1 MVQLWVTIPIILM
14 IGILVISISGSAFHV
29 RKKTEEKYEK
39 DGKYGYGWPYEFPP
53 LNYFESAE
61 SPVLSFWYDPVI
73 SSDNGPQTTWG
84 MSQDLPPSN
93 ATNLDEVFGPDS
105 YVRYNIEDI
114 DVSQP
119 E

>member
-1 MVQLWVTIPIILM
+1 MNSIWIVIVLL
-14 IGILVISISGSAFHV
+14 IGTLVILLLSKQ
-29 RKKTEEKYEK
+29 RTTE
-39 DGKYGYGWPYEFPP
+39 KYGYGWPYELPP

-61 SPVLSFWYDPVI
+61 SPVLSFWYDPVV
-73 SSDNGPQTTWG
+73 SSDEGPQTTWDASEKSSG
-84 MSQDLPPSN
+84 N
-93 ATNLDEVFGPDS
+93 ATDLDEVFGPDS